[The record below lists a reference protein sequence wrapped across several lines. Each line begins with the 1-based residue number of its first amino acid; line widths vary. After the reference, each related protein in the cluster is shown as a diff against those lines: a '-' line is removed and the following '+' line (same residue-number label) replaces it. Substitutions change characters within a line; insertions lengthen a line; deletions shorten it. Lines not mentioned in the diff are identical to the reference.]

1 MKDSQ
6 LSRTIDLKW
15 AGGGFLPANQA
26 ADDLANQLRNNEVVS
41 FLEVTKRDL
50 SFHRNYMALL
60 GYIWDYLP
68 PKFRMAVPKD
78 RFYQWLKHLK
88 GQYDVVYTFK
98 DGTSL
103 IEYQSIAFGNMSEKR
118 FHEYVKNQLPWIYED
133 VIGAFYSGEIKNTI
147 IENIEIDFEKF
158 MNRL

>member
-1 MKDSQ
+1 MKDTQ
-6 LSRTIDLKW
+6 LSKVINLRW

-26 ADDLANQLRNNEVVS
+26 ADDLADQLRNNEVVS

-60 GYIWDYLP
+60 GYIYDYLP
-68 PKFRMAVPKD
+68 PKFRNAVPKD
-78 RFYQWLKHLK
+78 KFYFWLKHLK

-133 VIGAFYSGEIKNTI
+133 VIGAFYTGEIKNTI

-158 MNRL
+158 MNKL